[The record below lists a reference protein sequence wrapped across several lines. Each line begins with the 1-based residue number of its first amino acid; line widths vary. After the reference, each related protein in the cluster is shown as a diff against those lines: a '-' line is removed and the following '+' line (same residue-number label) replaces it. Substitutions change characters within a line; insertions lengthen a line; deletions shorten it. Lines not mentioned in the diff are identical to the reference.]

1 MPFTHKTA
9 LEEIKFKIRVP
20 VNYYFADLV
29 CEPPP
34 HPFIGK
40 MFALKRYR
48 FKRGG
53 RAVRKFFESCCKKK
67 FILQN
72 VLCCNVSFS
81 SILASAY
88 HVHVPVVHV
97 IGLSL
102 VRVAVGAG
110 QHEEDAQLE
119 ENHPGGK
126 KRC

>member
-1 MPFTHKTA
+1 
-9 LEEIKFKIRVP
+9 
-20 VNYYFADLV
+20 
-29 CEPPP
+29 
-34 HPFIGK
+34 

-48 FKRGG
+48 FKREGG
-53 RAVRKFFESCCKKK
+53 GVRKFSESCCKKS
-67 FILQN
+67 FFLQN
-72 VLCCNVSFS
+72 ILCCNVSFS

>member
-1 MPFTHKTA
+1 M
-9 LEEIKFKIRVP
+9 V
-20 VNYYFADLV
+20 
-29 CEPPP
+29 
-34 HPFIGK
+34 
-40 MFALKRYR
+40 ALKRYR

-53 RAVRKFFESCCKKK
+53 GLVRKFSESCCKKS

-81 SILASAY
+81 SILASAH
-88 HVHVPVVHV
+88 HVHVPMVHV

-126 KRC
+126 RRC